1 MVYIASDHAG
11 FETKQKTIEFL
22 NQNKI
27 AFEDIGPYEF
37 NKDDDYPDFA
47 FKLGETVVEKNG
59 KGIIICGSGVG
70 VCIACNKVKGVRAGY
85 AESEEHAIESRTDDD
100 TNILVL
106 DAMTFN
112 PEIDFAIITTWL
124 NTVFS
129 EEERYVRRIKKI
141 EEYENRGVV

>member
-1 MVYIASDHAG
+1 MVYLASDHAG
-11 FETKQKTIEFL
+11 FETKQKTIVFL
-22 NQNKI
+22 KDNKI
-27 AFEDIGPYEF
+27 DFEDIGPYEF
-37 NKDDDYPDFA
+37 DKTDDYPDFA
-47 FKLGETVVEKNG
+47 FKLGETIVEKSS

-85 AESEEHAIESRTDDD
+85 AESEDHAIKSRTDDD

-112 PEIDFAIITTWL
+112 PDIDFAIITTWL

-129 EEERYVRRIKKI
+129 GEERHIRRIKKI
-141 EEYENRGVV
+141 EDYENNQIA

>member
-11 FETKQKTIEFL
+11 FEIKVKTISFL
-22 NQNKI
+22 RQNSI
-27 AFEDIGPYEF
+27 DFEDMGPFEF
-37 NKDDDYPDFA
+37 NKNDDYPDFA
-47 FKLGETVVEKNG
+47 FKLGETVVEKSS

-106 DAMTFN
+106 DAITFD
-112 PEIDFAIITTWL
+112 PDIDFAIITTWL

-129 EEERYVRRIKKI
+129 GEERHVRRLKKI
-141 EEYENRGVV
+141 EEYENRGAA